1 MRVRAALT
9 AAVLLPLLTA
19 APALAVADGSDVA
32 PGQFGFT
39 AKLTMASIPRP
50 DGSTYTS
57 FCSGSLVAPQWILTT
72 GHCFHDAQRNRVSGP
87 VPYPTTVTLGL
98 VDESKEQGVTLKGT
112 QVLQSAENDV
122 ALLQLD
128 SPVPGITP
136 LTVNRL
142 APATGQRLTL
152 AGWGSKTAKNPV
164 PASKLQQG
172 TVQISTVGSTTLG
185 VRGVAPAAT
194 TSACVYDSG
203 APYFIPA
210 GSGGQ
215 LVSVETT
222 GPDCPHTTAETTSR
236 VDVIAD
242 WIADRTK

>member
-19 APALAVADGSDVA
+19 APALAVANGSDVA

-39 AKLTMASIPRP
+39 AKLTLESIPRP
-50 DGSTYTS
+50 DGSKYTS

-72 GHCFHDAQRNRVSGP
+72 GHCFHDAQRDRVSGP

-98 VDESKEQGVTLKGT
+98 VDESKEKGITRKGT
-112 QVLQSAENDV
+112 QVLQSPETDV

-152 AGWGSKTAKNPV
+152 AGWGSVSAVDAKP
-164 PASKLQQG
+164 STKLQQG
-172 TVQISTVGSTTLG
+172 TVEVSSVGSTTLG
-185 VRGVAPAAT
+185 VHGVAPAAD

-203 APYFIPA
+203 APYFLPA
-210 GSGGQ
+210 GTGGQ

-222 GPDCPHTTAETTSR
+222 GPACPHTSAETTAR

-242 WIADRTK
+242 WIATHAK

>member
-9 AAVLLPLLTA
+9 AAALLPLLTA
-19 APALAVADGSDVA
+19 GPALAVADGSDVA
-32 PGQFGFT
+32 PGQYGFT

-57 FCSGSLVAPQWILTT
+57 FCSGSLVAPTWILTT

-98 VDESKEQGVTLKGT
+98 VDEAKEAGVTRKAT

-122 ALLQLD
+122 ALVQLD
-128 SPVPGITP
+128 SAVPNITP

-142 APATGQRLTL
+142 IPAAGQRLTL
-152 AGWGSKTAKNPV
+152 AGWGSHTAKNPV
-164 PASKLQQG
+164 PSSKLQQG
-172 TVQISTVGSTTLG
+172 TVQIASVASTTVG
-185 VRGVAPAAT
+185 VRGVAPSPT

-203 APYFIPA
+203 APYFVPS

-215 LVSVETT
+215 LISVETT
-222 GPDCPHTTAETTSR
+222 GPDCPHTTVETTSR

-242 WIADRTK
+242 WIAARTK

>member
-19 APALAVADGSDVA
+19 GPALAVADGSDVPA
-32 PGQFGFT
+32 GQFGFT

-57 FCSGSLVAPQWILTT
+57 FCSGALVSPTWLITT

-98 VDESKEQGVTLKGT
+98 VDEAKEAGVTRKAT

-122 ALLQLD
+122 ALVQLD
-128 SPVPGITP
+128 SAVSGITP
-136 LTVNRL
+136 LTVNRVV
-142 APATGQRLTL
+142 PAAGQRLTL
-152 AGWGSKTAKNPV
+152 AGWGSHTAKNPV
-164 PASKLQQG
+164 PSAKLQQG
-172 TVQISTVGSTTLG
+172 TVQISSVGSTT
-185 VRGVAPAAT
+185 VAVHGVAPSPT

-203 APYFIPA
+203 APYFVPS

-215 LVSVETT
+215 LISVETT
-222 GPDCPHTTAETTSR
+222 GPDCPHTSAETTSR

-242 WIADRTK
+242 WIAARTK